1 MQIQFK
7 RTIQFTRHVKVSGR
21 VREFNFRKIPG
32 TDEELFHVDV
42 SDERGNRIMFRMQKT
57 DGSWKIVDQ
66 LLPQWVRDGEGKL
79 HELIE
84 EELQQGPGMVY

>member
-7 RTIQFTRHVKVSGR
+7 KNIQFTRHVKVSGR

-32 TDEELFHVDV
+32 IPEELFHVDV
-42 SDERGNRIMFRMQKT
+42 SDERSNRIMFKMRK
-57 DGSWKIVDQ
+57 DEGHWKIVDQ
-66 LLPQWVRDGEGKL
+66 QLPQWIWEGENKL

-84 EELQQGPGMVY
+84 QELTNPSDVSY

>member
-7 RTIQFTRHVKVSGR
+7 KNIQFTRHVKVSGR

-32 TDEELFHVDV
+32 IQDELFHVDV
-42 SDERGNRIMFRMQKT
+42 SDERSNRIMFKMKKIEGQ
-57 DGSWKIVDQ
+57 WKIVDQ
-66 LLPQWVRDGEGKL
+66 QLPQWVLEGETKL

-84 EELQQGPGMVY
+84 EELNNPSE

>member
-7 RTIQFTRHVKVSGR
+7 KNIQFTRHVKVTGR

-32 TDEELFHVDV
+32 ISEELFHVDV
-42 SDERGNRIMFRMQKT
+42 SDERSNRIMFKMQKN
-57 DGSWKIVDQ
+57 DNQWKIVDQ
-66 LLPQWVRDGEGKL
+66 QLPQWVRDGEAKL

-84 EELQQGPGMVY
+84 EELQNPSE

>member
-7 RTIQFTRHVKVSGR
+7 KNIQFTRHVKVTGR

-32 TDEELFHVDV
+32 IAEELFHVDV
-42 SDERGNRIMFRMQKT
+42 SDERGNRIMFKMQKT
-57 DGSWKIVDQ
+57 DNQWKIVDQ
-66 LLPQWVRDGEGKL
+66 QLPQWVRDGEKIL

-84 EELQQGPGMVY
+84 EELQVE

>member
-7 RTIQFTRHVKVSGR
+7 KNIQFTRHVKVSGR

-32 TDEELFHVDV
+32 IPEELFHVDV
-42 SDERGNRIMFRMQKT
+42 SDERSNRIMFKMQKNE
-57 DGSWKIVDQ
+57 SQWKIVDQ
-66 LLPQWVRDGEGKL
+66 QLPPWIWEGESKL

-84 EELQQGPGMVY
+84 EELTHPSEHS